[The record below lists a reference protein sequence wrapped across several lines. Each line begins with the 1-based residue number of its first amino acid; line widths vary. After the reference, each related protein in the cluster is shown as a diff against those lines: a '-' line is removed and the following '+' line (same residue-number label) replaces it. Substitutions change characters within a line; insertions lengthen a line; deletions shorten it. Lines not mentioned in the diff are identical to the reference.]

1 MKAMVL
7 AAGVG
12 SRLEPLTNQVPKPMV
27 PIANIPVMEHILG
40 LLKQN

>member
-12 SRLEPLTNQVPKPMV
+12 SRLDPLTATLPKPLV
-27 PIANIPVMEHILG
+27 PVVNKPVMEHIVEPAA
-40 LLKQN
+40 